1 MAHYGLNMGYV
12 KKELHIRVT
21 EDLHAA
27 LAAEAERRGL
37 TINAFVVTLLGQSIG
52 EQEGRS

>member
-1 MAHYGLNMGYV
+1 MGYHGCV

-27 LAAEAERRGL
+27 LAAEAGRRGL
-37 TINAFVVTLLGQSIG
+37 TINALVVTLLGQSIG